1 MCLTAWV
8 AQAEATLSL
17 INWYMYPAPV
27 NGVLSALAEVLSRP
41 AR

>member
-1 MCLTAWV
+1 MCLGSALLE
-8 AQAEATLSL
+8 AEATL